1 MLIAIFVSFIY
12 VYEYLVEWGNGFRH
26 FFLRLLPWNDYS
38 IPHSGKYLIYKLLQ
52 ISVWNI
58 VLLVN

>member
-1 MLIAIFVSFIY
+1 MLIAIFVNFIY
-12 VYEYLVEWGNGFRH
+12 VYEYLVEGENGFRH
-26 FFLRLLPWNDYS
+26 FFCVYLPWNDYS
-38 IPHSGKYLIYKLLQ
+38 IPHSGKYLIYKFLQ